1 MLPRATLLSAA
12 PLLCLLLLLSPFPF
26 PFPLLLTA
34 SATGPAPLMLP
45 YTFVDATTAEGTTLR
60 GEN

>member
-12 PLLCLLLLLSPFPF
+12 PLLCLLLLLSPF

-60 GEN
+60 GEK